1 VIGRASLPRSALVDS
16 GATLALADS
25 DDKHHADAVAIQH
38 NLVTAHA
45 RLYTTNFLV
54 DETYTLI
61 LARMGYR
68 FAVQFL
74 TDDRD
79 GTITIVR
86 IAAADEQRAEQILRQ
101 YDDKRF
107 SYTDATSFAVMERLG
122 IDAAFS
128 FDRNFIEHGRIA
140 VLRP

>member
-1 VIGRASLPRSALVDS
+1 M
-16 GATLALADS
+16 ALADS

-61 LARMGYR
+61 LARLGYR

-101 YDDKRF
+101 YDRADSQRNGDEAEGRRWLDSSVREGRAKP
-107 SYTDATSFAVMERLG
+107 AVTA
-122 IDAAFS
+122 I
-128 FDRNFIEHGRIA
+128 
-140 VLRP
+140 

>member
-1 VIGRASLPRSALVDS
+1 MIGRASLPRSALVDS

-86 IAAADEQRAEQILRQ
+86 ITAADDQRAEQILRQ

-128 FDRNFIEHGRIA
+128 FDRNFIEYGRIA